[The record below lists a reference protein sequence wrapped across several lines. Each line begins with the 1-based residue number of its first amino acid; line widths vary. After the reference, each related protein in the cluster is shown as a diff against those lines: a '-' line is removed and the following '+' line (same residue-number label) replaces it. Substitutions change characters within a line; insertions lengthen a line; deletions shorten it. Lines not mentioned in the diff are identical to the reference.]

1 MTEPVKLDLHAV
13 IARAKE
19 MAKADRLAMG
29 DGVHWAYLKEW
40 QKLSWFMEAADDL
53 GMEL

>member
-19 MAKADRLAMG
+19 MAKAD
-29 DGVHWAYLKEW
+29 GVHWAYLKEW
-40 QKLSWFMEAADDL
+40 QRLSWYIEAADDL